1 MTRIFEKRARRSPL
15 LVGSL
20 HKNWDNIGKQ
30 KMIRLSI
37 RKLKK
42 LGDPESGLCKAVLI
56 NNTLETVKR
65 NSSSSMTNSFD
76 VEQRSQYT
84 SEEERILANVRLQP
98 EHHQPVGQYNSQHST
113 NNSIVEEFSSSPV
126 ITSLPEPLGPI
137 SDDEETSCNNSP
149 SPTEKLQDSVA
160 QSESPCI
167 RNEYLLEDD
176 RAIFNSYLS
185 LCSSELSFECN
196 KSIVAA

>member
-20 HKNWDNIGKQ
+20 NKNWDNIGKQ

-42 LGDPESGLCKAVLI
+42 LGDPESGLCRAVLI

-65 NSSSSMTNSFD
+65 NSSSSSMTNSFD

-84 SEEERILANVRLQP
+84 SEEERILANVRLQS

-113 NNSIVEEFSSSPV
+113 NNCNVEEFTSPV

-137 SDDEETSCNNSP
+137 SDDEESSCNNS
-149 SPTEKLQDSVA
+149 SSLTDKCQDSVA
-160 QSESPCI
+160 QSESPCD